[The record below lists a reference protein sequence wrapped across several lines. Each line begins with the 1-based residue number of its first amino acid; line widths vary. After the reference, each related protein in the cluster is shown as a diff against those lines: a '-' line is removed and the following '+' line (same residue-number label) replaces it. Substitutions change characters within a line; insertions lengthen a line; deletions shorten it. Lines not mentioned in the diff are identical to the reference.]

1 MRSWKQIKREL
12 KKDFSRSKELLRGI
26 PPEELLRD
34 RLLEAYVASGYEN
47 IIDIDLLYDV
57 ATLSAKEAVLWRL

>member
-47 IIDIDLLYDV
+47 IIDLDLLYDV